1 MVKNFGEYQ
10 HYKERNPPWIKIHSK
25 ILRDYTLAECLQDAS
40 KLHLI
45 FIWVLSSQLDNK
57 IPNNSAWVKQQIGA
71 TEDVDLDL
79 FIKHGFL
86 VPWVDPLVNKEDT
99 ETLAECLQ
107 DASTLHTN
115 ADSET
120 EAETYKQEAYKQET
134 ETEEHGISKTKK
146 QKKEKTYDEDDF
158 AFAQKMATDI
168 SSWSDSFKAPSV
180 ERWADDIR
188 KFREYE
194 KVTTELMLATWTAI
208 QADSPIHN
216 QRDGSTWTG
225 WRSIVLTP
233 KNFRKNYHNIRVKLN
248 LDNSNVKPTLADG
261 KPIFVSA

>member
-40 KLHLI
+40 KLH
-45 FIWVLSSQLDNK
+45 
-57 IPNNSAWVKQQIGA
+57 
-71 TEDVDLDL
+71 
-79 FIKHGFL
+79 
-86 VPWVDPLVNKEDT
+86 
-99 ETLAECLQ
+99 
-107 DASTLHTN
+107 TN

-120 EAETYKQEAYKQET
+120 ETETYKQEAYKQET

-194 KVTTELMLATWTAI
+194 KVTTELMLATWPAI